1 MPLPQPNARPD
12 RLALVL
18 YAEGCR
24 EPLFCCPQTHSVI
37 WTKIKTS
44 QLGPPPEKLA
54 SSEIIIIQTQ
64 AQNFHRSGSAS
75 HMLYGGGQHRGYFM
89 HPFCVS
95 PFQTIAV
102 VYSHSV
108 FHLP

>member
-44 QLGPPPEKLA
+44 QLGPPPRSWRVLK
-54 SSEIIIIQTQ
+54 SSLFRPRHRISIGADQQ
-64 AQNFHRSGSAS
+64 AI
-75 HMLYGGGQHRGYFM
+75 MLYGGGQHRGYFM